1 MERTAEENDDDDDI
15 FDEVAHM
22 LADERETFMEQ
33 TKEIRSAL
41 IKVRTVAKKTIHST
55 TKLLPA
61 WKQLLLDLQM
71 SHKILPRDVK
81 TRWNS
86 TYDMIVAALKYRRA
100 YREFTMDET
109 NGLISHVL
117 TAAEWQVL
125 EDLRDILC
133 VRSISLRSALSLI
146 PVQSFKDATLFFS
159 RDSATLATVIPAM
172 DKIDSLLATAV
183 LKRPGGDRSFSAP
196 IKAALLKSKHTL
208 NRYYALAYYSRI
220 YRIALSAWLS

>member
-1 MERTAEENDDDDDI
+1 MNARHSWSKRRKFAQHSSRCAAQ
-15 FDEVAHM
+15 FHSHP
-22 LADERETFMEQ
+22 LALNLPQ
-33 TKEIRSAL
+33 
-41 IKVRTVAKKTIHST
+41 VRTVAKKTIHST

-71 SHKILPRDVK
+71 PHKILPRDVK

-125 EDLRDILC
+125 KDLQDILC
-133 VRSISLRSALSLI
+133 
-146 PVQSFKDATLFFS
+146 DATLFFS

-183 LKRPGGDRSFSAP
+183 LKRPGGKRTQEMISA
-196 IKAALLKSKHTL
+196 KH
-208 NRYYALAYYSRI
+208 AK
-220 YRIALSAWLS
+220 

>member
-1 MERTAEENDDDDDI
+1 
-15 FDEVAHM
+15 
-22 LADERETFMEQ
+22 
-33 TKEIRSAL
+33 
-41 IKVRTVAKKTIHST
+41 
-55 TKLLPA
+55 
-61 WKQLLLDLQM
+61 
-71 SHKILPRDVK
+71 
-81 TRWNS
+81 
-86 TYDMIVAALKYRRA
+86 MIVAALKYCCA

-125 EDLRDILC
+125 EDLWDILC
-133 VRSISLRSALSLI
+133 
-146 PVQSFKDATLFFS
+146 SFKDATFFFS

-220 YRIALSAWLS
+220 YRIALILHPHYKIGYLEDNDWELNDIKDAKQELQDVFNIYKDSYDAAVIDIDEGSSDDMPTVCC